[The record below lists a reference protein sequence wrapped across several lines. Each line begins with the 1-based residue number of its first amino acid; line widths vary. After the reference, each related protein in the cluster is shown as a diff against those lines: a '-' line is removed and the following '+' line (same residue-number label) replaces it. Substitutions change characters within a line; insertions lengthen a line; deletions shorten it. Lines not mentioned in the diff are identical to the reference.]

1 MNKIKKLKKRTL
13 LLVRT
18 NGRGLRIFHIDQ
30 LEKAKFFAKNL
41 QSKIE
46 VVRV

>member
-1 MNKIKKLKKRTL
+1 MKKFEKLKRSTL

-18 NGRGLRIFHIDQ
+18 NGRGLRIFHINQ

>member
-1 MNKIKKLKKRTL
+1 MNKIKKLKQRTL

-46 VVRV
+46 V